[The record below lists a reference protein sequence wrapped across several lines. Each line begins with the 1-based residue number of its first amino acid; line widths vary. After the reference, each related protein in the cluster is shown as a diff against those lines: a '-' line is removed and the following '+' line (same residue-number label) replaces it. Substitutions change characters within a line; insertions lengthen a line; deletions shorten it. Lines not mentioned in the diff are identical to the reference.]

1 MSNYTKTVDFAAKDS
16 LPSGDSGK
24 IIKGTE
30 FETEFDN
37 IATAIATKSDSAG
50 PTFTGVLTFASL
62 KGTGATTVTTILDE
76 DDMATD
82 SATALATQQSIK
94 AYVDAQQDTVDT
106 LAEILALG
114 NATGGTDIAFGDN
127 DKAIFG
133 AESDLQIYHTGTSSI
148 IEDQG
153 TGDLV
158 IKGTDLYLRNSSNS
172 NRLYAGTDVRLYY
185 DGSEKIRTAAT
196 GIDVTGT
203 VTADGLTVDGATAI
217 NSNGL
222 ALTGASPVLTI
233 TDSDTN
239 VDHTLSG
246 ASSVGNLTLSVDA
259 NNEGTSPNYIVNV
272 GGSQAF
278 RISDGGDIS
287 FYNTAGDSQALF
299 WDASTERLGIGN
311 SAPTT
316 ALDVTGTATADA
328 LDVSTAT
335 GSASP
340 TATELKIS
348 SSTSASDWS
357 TTDNWG
363 VLGFYSA
370 DGSGGGA
377 GNRAEI
383 AINMATSTGAFGSL
397 DFTLSNPGST
407 YAQSSWLKLENSA
420 SSASRKVSVYADN
433 GLDVKG
439 GNVAF
444 YEDTGTTPKLVWDA
458 SAESLGI
465 GTDSPTGLLHLSS
478 SAPAF
483 YMTDTTNNTEGVISM
498 DNAGSLILNADLND
512 EAASSNIRFAV
523 DGSEAMRIDSAGNV
537 GINVTDPIYSL
548 EVQGQAGI
556 ELFDITT
563 SGKVLNFRPSLGD
576 ANKYNMS
583 ISAYDHSGGG
593 TSAAD
598 GLSINAYDGVS
609 ISTGSS
615 TARQERMRITESGE
629 VRTASSLVVGR
640 IGNRQTQAVGV
651 TDATIVLAGNSN
663 VSGAGEE
670 IGKIAFY
677 NQDASGSG
685 HNLAATIKAVT
696 KSAIGA
702 NAELIFSTKQG
713 SGEGAEALEAMRLT
727 DNGDLLVGKTSVE
740 YTSEGFSLRERGE
753 AYITSDGRAPLLV
766 NRLTSDGDIASFRKD
781 GTPVGSISVTAS
793 ATAYNTSSDQ
803 RLKENIADADDAGSK
818 VDSIKV
824 RKFDWIADGSHQDYG
839 MIAQELIE
847 VAPEA
852 VSASEDPEEMMG
864 VDYSKLVPMMLKEI
878 QSLRARVAQLES

>member
-185 DGSEKIRTAAT
+185 DGSEKIRTTST

-203 VTADGLTVDGATAI
+203 VTADGLTVNGATAI

-316 ALDVTGTATADA
+316 ALDVTGTVTADA

-383 AINMATSTGAFGSL
+383 AINMATATGAFGSL
-397 DFTLSNPGST
+397 DFTLANPGST

-420 SSASRKVSVYADN
+420 SSASRKVSIYADN

-439 GNVAF
+439 GDVAF
-444 YEDTGTTPKLVWDA
+444 YEDTGTTAKLFWDA

-498 DNAGSLILNADLND
+498 DNAGSLILNADLNN

-523 DGSEAMRIDSAGNV
+523 DGSEAMRIDGGSV

-670 IGKIAFY
+670 IGKVAFY
-677 NQDASGSG
+677 NQDASGYG

-696 KSAIGA
+696 VTSTGA
-702 NAELIFSTKQG
+702 KASLVFSTLQG

-781 GTPVGSISVTAS
+781 GTPVGSISVTSS

-852 VSASEDPEEMMG
+852 VSASEDPEDMMG